1 MQSNYSVPIGDEEL
15 NALRLRFRGAVARAC
30 PPWLAAD
37 SEDIV
42 QTGIMQLVTKL
53 KICAGE
59 RRFSSIYLEKAAR
72 GVVVDEVRR
81 RYSRR
86 EYQAEERQPVEMAR
100 SNAPD
105 PERESASR
113 EIGAALRDCIKQLRD
128 SRRLPVTL
136 YLRGCS
142 VPEVGRRLDWTPKK
156 TESLVFRGLKDL
168 RLCLSSKGVAP

>member
-1 MQSNYSVPIGDEEL
+1 MSPDRSTPIGNDEL
-15 NALRLRFRGAVARAC
+15 KALRRRFRAAVARAC

-42 QTGIMQLVTKL
+42 QAGFMHLVEKL
-53 KICAGE
+53 KKGAGD
-59 RRFSSIYLEKAAR
+59 RGFSSIYLAKAAR

-113 EIGAALRDCIKQLRD
+113 EIGEALRDCIKRLRE

-142 VPEVGRRLDWTPKK
+142 VPEVARRLQWTPKK
-156 TESLVFRGLKDL
+156 TESLVFRGIKDL
-168 RLCLSSKGVAP
+168 RLCLSRKGLAP